1 MLSSSSVSKSVIAN
15 HSGPADPLPDSRDGR
30 CVAVEMANLKTLT
43 IFGNLE
49 VANVEVLTRIGILRG
64 AFWVS

>member
-1 MLSSSSVSKSVIAN
+1 MLSSSSVSKSVMAS
-15 HSGPADPLPDSRDGR
+15 HSEPADPLPRSRDGR
-30 CVAVEMANLKTLT
+30 CVAVEMANLETLT

-49 VANVEVLTRIGILRG
+49 VANVEVLTRIRILRA